1 MKKIAQFL
9 DRNKRHIATLAL
21 VLGFLVDTLVFR
33 NIDLTLSI
41 AILSGYL
48 VLAAS
53 SILALASHP
62 RSIPT
67 GFLGRVREWLPV
79 VHQYATG
86 NLLSAFLILYFSSG
100 SLSQSWPFLFI
111 VAIAILGNELITTEK
126 YSIPFQTTL
135 FFLNLSLFFA
145 LVAPILLNSLS
156 VSTFLISI
164 IVSLLVFTGFLGI
177 GYVLSRAF
185 ATHLHRV
192 IGGVVVVVL
201 VVVGMYFTSV
211 IPPIPLSVKSI
222 GFYHSVT
229 KVGDTYVSEDEA
241 REPYERFFDIG
252 GITLHLAPGEP
263 AYVYTSIFAPAHF
276 GAPVVHKWEYYDTS
290 EKKWITKNTIKFPIT
305 GGRPEG
311 YRGYSLIEFP
321 SPGKWRVSVTTTAGA
336 VIGRSTLN
344 IIRVATPVAISQNT
358 I

>member
-1 MKKIAQFL
+1 MKRIIKYL
-9 DRNKRHIATLAL
+9 NTHKRHVATLAL

-33 NIDLTLSI
+33 NINLTLSI

-48 VLAAS
+48 MLVAG
-53 SILALASHP
+53 SILALSLP
-62 RSIPT
+62 GRTLS
-67 GFLGRVREWLPV
+67 GFLAKMREWLPI

-100 SLSQSWPFLFI
+100 SLSQSWPFLI
-111 VAIAILGNELITTEK
+111 IVVVAIFGNEFITAEK
-126 YSIPFQTTL
+126 YVVPFQTTL

-145 LVAPILLNSLS
+145 LATPVFLNSLS

-164 IVSLLVFTGFLGI
+164 VVALSVFAGFLGV
-177 GYVLSRAF
+177 GYVLSRVFVAH
-185 ATHLHRV
+185 AARI
-192 IGGVVVVVL
+192 IGGAAGVVIM
-201 VVVGMYFTSV
+201 VVGMYFTNV
-211 IPPIPLSVKSI
+211 IPPIPLSVKSM

-229 KVGDTYVSEDEA
+229 KVGDTYISEDES
-241 REPYERFFDIG
+241 RESYERFLDIG

-276 GAPVVHKWEYYDTS
+276 GAHVVHKWEYYDAGV
-290 EKKWITKNTIKFPIT
+290 KKWVIKNSIKFPIT
-305 GGRPEG
+305 GGRLEG

-321 SPGKWRVSVTTTAGA
+321 SPGKWRVSVTTATGA
-336 VIGRSTLN
+336 VIGRSALN
-344 IIRVATPVAISQNT
+344 IVRVTTPVPISQNP